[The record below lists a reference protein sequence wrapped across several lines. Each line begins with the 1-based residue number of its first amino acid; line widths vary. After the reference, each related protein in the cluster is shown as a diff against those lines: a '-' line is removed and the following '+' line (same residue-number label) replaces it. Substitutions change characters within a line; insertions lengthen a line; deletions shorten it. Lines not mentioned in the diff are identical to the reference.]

1 MRARLRHPALAAGIA
16 ASALLGA
23 AGCAGPLTPPAVT
36 PITVRL
42 ADIQSGTVHVS
53 LHQVVRIESGGTDRR
68 YSASIADERVVSVV
82 QHRDEAGGGFDPELV
97 PLRVGATQ
105 VALISSV
112 PGETVVGFKV
122 VVTPY
127 P

>member
-1 MRARLRHPALAAGIA
+1 
-16 ASALLGA
+16 
-23 AGCAGPLTPPAVT
+23 
-36 PITVRL
+36 
-42 ADIQSGTVHVS
+42 
-53 LHQVVRIESGGTDRR
+53 
-68 YSASIADERVVSVV
+68 VV

-112 PGETVVGFKV
+112 AGETVVGFKV

-127 P
+127 PYP

>member
-1 MRARLRHPALAAGIA
+1 MPAKLRHPALAAGVA
-16 ASALLGA
+16 AAALLGA
-23 AGCAGPLTPPAVT
+23 AGCAGPVTPPAAT
-36 PITVRL
+36 PLTVRL
-42 ADIQSGTVHVS
+42 VDIQSGTVRVS
-53 LHQVVRIESGGTDRR
+53 LHQVVRIDAGGSDRR

-112 PGETVVGFKV
+112 PGDAVVGFKV
-122 VVTPY
+122 IVTPY